1 MLMPKKEAA
10 HSLFVHK
17 KMKEAKAD
25 LRRGPTLE
33 KGRLSLIN
41 SKILEEQ
48 DRRIIVKW

>member
-1 MLMPKKEAA
+1 MLMPTKEAP

-25 LRRGPTLE
+25 VRRGPTPKKRSLF
-33 KGRLSLIN
+33 LIN

>member
-1 MLMPKKEAA
+1 MLMPEKEAP

-25 LRRGPTLE
+25 LRRGPILE